1 MNATGD
7 SGARRLAAML
17 RLELKRT
24 LFSRRRW
31 WMYLM
36 FAAPALLDL
45 RRTRCTAWRAGSG
58 VAPSGRTGWC
68 IAAIFQF
75 FYLRLAIFFGCLG
88 IFSNLFRGEVL
99 EKTLHYYLLAPVRR
113 EVLLA
118 GKYAGGPARGGDAVR
133 YAAPRWPSSVSSC
146 ISGRASGT
154 TSGTGRGSGNL
165 GWYLAVMALACVGY
179 GAVFLTAGLV
189 FRNPMLPA
197 AVVMVW
203 EAINGY
209 LPEMLQKF
217 SVIFYLKSL
226 CPVEVPFRGPL
237 ALIAVVPEPVPA
249 WLAIPGLLVVSLLV
263 LIYAASKV
271 RKIEVS
277 YSE

>member
-1 MNATGD
+1 MNANW
-7 SGARRLAAML
+7 RLWRAQVGAML

-24 LFSRRRW
+24 LFSHRRW

-36 FAAPALLDL
+36 FAAPALLTFGHSL
-45 RRTRCTAWRAGSG
+45 QCLARGQWRCTIGEDG
-58 VAPSGRTGWC
+58 MVY
-68 IAAIFQF
+68 AAIFQF

-88 IFSNLFRGEVL
+88 IFSNLFRGPVL
-99 EKTLHYYLLAPVRR
+99 DKTLHYYLLVPARR
-113 EVLLA
+113 EVVLA
-118 GKYAGGPARGGDAVR
+118 GKYAAGLLAAVTLFGTSAALAFAGIFLHFGQGFRDYFWHGPGL
-133 YAAPRWPSSVSSC
+133 
-146 ISGRASGT
+146 
-154 TSGTGRGSGNL
+154 GNL
-165 GWYLAVMALACVGY
+165 AWYLAVMALACVGY
-179 GAVFLTAGLV
+179 GAVFLTAGLM

-249 WLAIPGLLVVSLLV
+249 WLAIPGLLAVSLLV

>member
-1 MNATGD
+1 MNPHWKLWTAQT
-7 SGARRLAAML
+7 AAIL
-17 RLELKRT
+17 RLELKKT
-24 LFSRRRW
+24 LFSRRGWWLYLLFAGPPLLTFAHSLVVMSRGRW
-31 WMYLM
+31 SCSLGEDGMIY
-36 FAAPALLDL
+36 A
-45 RRTRCTAWRAGSG
+45 T
-58 VAPSGRTGWC
+58 
-68 IAAIFQF
+68 IFQF

-99 EKTLHYYLLAPVRR
+99 EKTLHLYLLAPVRR

-118 GKYAGGPARGGDAVR
+118 GKYLAGLITAILMFGASAALAWFGIFLHFGPAFQEFLWRGPGL
-133 YAAPRWPSSVSSC
+133 SH
-146 ISGRASGT
+146 
-154 TSGTGRGSGNL
+154 L

-179 GAVFLTAGLV
+179 GAVFTAAGVV
-189 FRNPMLPA
+189 FRNPMFAA

-203 EAINGY
+203 EGINGY

-226 CPVEVPFRGPL
+226 VPVQAPLRGPL
-237 ALIAVVPEPVPA
+237 ALIAVIADPVPA

-263 LIYAASKV
+263 LLYAASKV
-271 RKIEVS
+271 RELEVS